1 MWGIFMQIPW
11 LWVIFWSD
19 NCSLILGSLCPSCT
33 NYFCKWQSLLH
44 HEKFRLDQHAFF
56 QIGLCIRIAWVHVK
70 STVSRHLFRPADSN
84 HLRKGSRN
92 LPFTLYSGD
101 FPLAN
106 AGDATDAGLRPES
119 GRPPEE
125 EMATHS
131 NTCLRNFKDRGAW
144 RATVHVVAKS
154 QTRPNDGAR
163 MHWWFQCKQT
173 SAWCWESLTLLWTS
187 SSLNLWAF
195 SSSRPFW
202 LYILWIQD
210 HLIRLHPI
218 IPSCS

>member
-1 MWGIFMQIPW
+1 MSHCFPICPSHEHSFLVMWGIFMQIPW

-163 MHWWFQCKQT
+163 VHW
-173 SAWCWESLTLLWTS
+173 
-187 SSLNLWAF
+187 
-195 SSSRPFW
+195 
-202 LYILWIQD
+202 
-210 HLIRLHPI
+210 
-218 IPSCS
+218 